1 MKTLIISGHPDLSS
15 SVANVTILGEFE
27 KNLTDCEIRK
37 LDELYPDGNID
48 VEAEQKALLEA
59 DLIVWQFPFWWYTT
73 PWLMKKWLDLVFVHG
88 FAHGSQGKLGGKKLL
103 VSFTTGAPAA
113 AYSGDADSLGD
124 INKMVDMFSATA
136 ALCKLDYQGVMYIHG
151 VSYAGRDDDAK
162 IAEQREMCR
171 EYAAKV
177 IAKIRSITK

>member
-1 MKTLIISGHPDLSS
+1 M
-15 SVANVTILGEFE
+15 
-27 KNLTDCEIRK
+27 
-37 LDELYPDGNID
+37 
-48 VEAEQKALLEA
+48 
-59 DLIVWQFPFWWYTT
+59 
-73 PWLMKKWLDLVFVHG
+73 
-88 FAHGSQGKLGGKKLL
+88 

-124 INKMVDMFSATA
+124 INKMVEMFSATA

-162 IAEQREMCR
+162 IEEQREMCR

-177 IAKIRSITK
+177 IAKIRSITE